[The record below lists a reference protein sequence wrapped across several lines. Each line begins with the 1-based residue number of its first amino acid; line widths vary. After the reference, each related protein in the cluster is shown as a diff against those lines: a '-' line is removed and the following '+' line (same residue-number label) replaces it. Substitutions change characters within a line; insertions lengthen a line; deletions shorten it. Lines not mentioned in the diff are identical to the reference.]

1 VLKTGAA
8 LLITVLTM
16 IMPRVAGAQ
25 TFNTSATGTFRA
37 DEPALRGFDP
47 GLITGHGPTDPWP
60 DTSAPQPNIPLPE
73 ETGSSAKQ
81 FTQEV
86 IGSVAG
92 LTLLQS
98 STNQIDSGVGNFSAR
113 AHHIETSF
121 SQSESE
127 QGQLF
132 EMAFSIDAMT
142 DADGKPASVLTGAG
156 GNPVSATGTF
166 TQTVRDPV
174 TTGGATL
181 SCSGT
186 FTFDPT
192 NGYVL
197 ESGPA
202 GQCP

>member
-1 VLKTGAA
+1 MV
-8 LLITVLTM
+8 
-16 IMPRVAGAQ
+16 IMPRVASAQ
-25 TFNTSATGTFRA
+25 TFNTSATGTFRQ

-60 DTSAPQPNIPLPE
+60 TTSAPQPNIPLPE
-73 ETGSSAKQ
+73 AIGSSAKQ
-81 FTQEV
+81 FTEEV
-86 IGSVAG
+86 GGSVAG

-98 STNQIDSGVGNFSAR
+98 SMSQIDSGVGNLSAR
-113 AHHIETSF
+113 AHHIETSL

-127 QGQLF
+127 HGQLF

-142 DADGKPASVLTGAG
+142 DADGNPVNVLTGAG
-156 GNPVSATGTF
+156 GNPVSAKGTF
-166 TQTVRDPV
+166 TQVVNDPV

-192 NGYVL
+192 NGFVL